1 MFGYVFFF
9 FWVAILR
16 HQSLFELEV
25 FLRMPDQLVQHL
37 VGHELSGPVV
47 RNGNHLVEQ
56 MNEMLV
62 MGIDYRMSGFQPAVP
77 VYPLHSHRF
86 RSRILPD
93 IPGPLGRC
101 DDDSKSPWLRA
112 AFYRLS
118 VGKGKEYDPP
128 AGGSSR
134 RAMS

>member
-1 MFGYVFFF
+1 MLGYVFFF

-62 MGIDYRMSGFQPAVP
+62 MGIDYRMSGFQPTIP
-77 VYPLHSHRF
+77 VDSLHRHRV
-86 RSRILPD
+86 RSGLPVA
-93 IPGPLGRC
+93 IPASFGRC
-101 DDDSKSPWLRA
+101 DDNNKFSWPGAVLEENSASQKFVFLE
-112 AFYRLS
+112 LS
-118 VGKGKEYDPP
+118 IGVPGE
-128 AGGSSR
+128 
-134 RAMS
+134 